1 MNYNLSKG
9 EDLFFNEINEIA
21 QRNSLHSDDL
31 KVLASLFSGKI
42 GVMQEGNL
50 SDINFTDEK
59 ELLFDLNSVPSYKKL
74 SYCIL
79 HTTLNCKSDNLKDK
93 ILYVVDS
100 YKTSKFKEYLN
111 NKTNNTDTETNQKF
125 NDEIEEAFDF
135 SQNLISQEIYGEDE
149 EGNQY
154 TKSIEMDSINL
165 LEDFDDEDLTVEGF
179 RSSGC
184 IESDF
189 DTSSNQKFEL
199 NKSRTKTMVG
209 KLEIDSD
216 GNPIITCP
224 YTGSKSVYQI
234 DSNTY
239 ASFETDQPFKIIFN
253 LADLKD
259 NVNPLNHQ

>member
-21 QRNSLHSDDL
+21 QSNSLHSDDL
-31 KVLASLFSGKI
+31 KVLASLFSGKV

-50 SDINFTDEK
+50 SNINFIDEQ

-79 HTTLNCKSDNLKDK
+79 HTILNFESNNLKDK
-93 ILYVVDS
+93 ILFVVES

-111 NKTNNTDTETNQKF
+111 SKINNTDTENNQKF
-125 NDEIEEAFDF
+125 NEEIEEAFDY
-135 SQNLISQEIYGEDE
+135 SQNLISQEIFGEDE

-154 TKSIEMDSINL
+154 TRSIEMDSIDL
-165 LEDFDDEDLTVEGF
+165 LEDFEDEDLTIEGF
-179 RSSGC
+179 RSAGC

-189 DTSSNQKFEL
+189 DTFNKQKFEL
-199 NKSRTKTMVG
+199 NKARNKTLVG
-209 KLEIDSD
+209 TLEIDSN

-239 ASFETDQPFKIIFN
+239 ASFETDQPFKITFN

-259 NVNPLNHQ
+259 NINPLNHQ